1 MTDFLIEATL
11 LTSGLF
17 GILTDK
23 RWLVQLFWAIVL
35 YIGVFVSI
43 EVVQQKGR
51 EEGAYKMLK
60 NEYKISYVINSD
72 SIITDTIIHL
82 E

>member
-1 MTDFLIEATL
+1 MTNFLIGTIL
-11 LTSGLF
+11 LTSGLI
-17 GILTDK
+17 GMIADE
-23 RWLVQLFWAIVL
+23 RWLVRLFWACVL
-35 YIGVFVSI
+35 YIGIFISLASVR
-43 EVVQQKGR
+43 QKGR

-60 NEYKISYVINSD
+60 NECKISYVIDSD